1 MESGSESLSG
11 DVELS
16 EGEFAAYGGNAEEQ
30 DTSDS
35 GSRGHGAETLNPGQL
50 EECREREVRL
60 VCLVRCD
67 LGAAQVRELLI
78 GARWDVR
85 RLLRAGGDA
94 ELDGGAGGGTPE
106 ADSCPVCLMSLSGE
120 AEPGEEP
127 PVFFTGCSNGARH
140 GAHAQCMAVYVRSCI
155 KDAATQRG
163 ARPGVCVCPV
173 CTALSLA
180 EPGVL
185 TETQVAA
192 LVTTEELELY
202 RKVRSPALRRT
213 RAALLARRASSH
225 SPLHSSAPSSFPATS
240 ATALRRAAP
249 WCSPSPPPAC
259 AR

>member
-1 MESGSESLSG
+1 MESASESLSG

-85 RLLRAGGDA
+85 RLLRAGSDA
-94 ELDGGAGGGTPE
+94 ELDGGAGAGTPE

-163 ARPGVCVCPV
+163 ARPGVVAVELRADTPRRMKENPELGLLEWGATGAIQDQAGCSNPWVRWDAPGAGMVYMPV
-173 CTALSLA
+173 ADERGATM
-180 EPGVL
+180 
-185 TETQVAA
+185 
-192 LVTTEELELY
+192 LY
-202 RKVRSPALRRT
+202 
-213 RAALLARRASSH
+213 
-225 SPLHSSAPSSFPATS
+225 LHSNKGAG
-240 ATALRRAAP
+240 L
-249 WCSPSPPPAC
+249 
-259 AR
+259 